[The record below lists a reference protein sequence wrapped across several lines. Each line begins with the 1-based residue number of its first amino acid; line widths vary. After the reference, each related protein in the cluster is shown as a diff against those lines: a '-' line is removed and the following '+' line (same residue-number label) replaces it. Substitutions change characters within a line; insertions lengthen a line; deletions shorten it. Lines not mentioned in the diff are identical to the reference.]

1 MGGISS
7 VATWPEYS
15 GKGIA
20 GKLIK
25 QSLTDL
31 RNDHIMLAYLHPF
44 NAGFYRRFDFEFAFD
59 QIDYTI
65 PIEKLR
71 YPWEQRGFIQR
82 EDVSLSELNQVYE
95 TFIQAFNGGLKRDEK
110 WWKQRVLT
118 DDKAEVILIKD
129 EEENPQAYLI
139 YKLHNKR
146 FEVIE
151 MAYSSQAYKES
162 MYHFMMKHQATIQ
175 EVSLPTYENDL
186 LSYIINDPTFVQK
199 KHPYFMARIVH
210 LEKFLKEYPFN
221 YSKDSSINLFVTDE
235 FLENNTGVYKISA
248 TEVVKINNIK
258 NEDYLAIQIG
268 DLTALLMG
276 YKTVSD
282 LKILNKIRGKEEDLK
297 ELEAMLTI
305 QPTYLLDF
313 F

>member
-1 MGGISS
+1 M
-7 VATWPEYS
+7 
-15 GKGIA
+15 
-20 GKLIK
+20 
-25 QSLTDL
+25 
-31 RNDHIMLAYLHPF
+31 
-44 NAGFYRRFDFEFAFD
+44 
-59 QIDYTI
+59 
-65 PIEKLR
+65 
-71 YPWEQRGFIQR
+71 
-82 EDVSLSELNQVYE
+82 YE

-139 YKLHNKR
+139 YKLNNKR

-210 LEKFLKEYPFN
+210 LEQFLKNYPFN
-221 YSKDSSINLFVTDE
+221 YSKDSSINLFVTDD

-248 TEVVKINNIK
+248 TEIFKINNK
-258 NEDYLAIQIG
+258 KSDNYLAIHIG

-276 YKTVSD
+276 YKTVTD
-282 LKILNKIRGKEEDLK
+282 LLMLNKIRGKKEDLNK
-297 ELEAMLTI
+297 FETMLTV